1 MKALARTFKNGG
13 SQAVRLPK
21 EFRFPGKI
29 VSIEH
34 AHGGVLLKDKDDLKR
49 RARIFASL
57 AGSCPEFPVI
67 EPNLAPDLPREPM
80 I

>member
-1 MKALARTFKNGG
+1 MKSTAQIFKNGG

-21 EFRFPGKI
+21 AFRFTSKT

-34 AHGGVLLKDKDDLKR
+34 ALGGVLLQDKQDLKR
-49 RARIFASL
+49 RARIMRSL